1 MAQGSS
7 KLAKSAPKRTTKQS
21 SNPKK
26 GQRTIP
32 PKKLGLVKAAAKKK
46 VNFLRNQEAD
56 TKTDLQAR
64 NCLQNSREVSRNRRQ
79 RLRPLANSPS

>member
-21 SNPKK
+21 SNPEK

-32 PKKLGLVKAAAKKK
+32 PKKQALVKAAAKKK
-46 VNFLRNQEAD
+46 VG
-56 TKTDLQAR
+56 
-64 NCLQNSREVSRNRRQ
+64 
-79 RLRPLANSPS
+79 